1 MKRVRNHRI
10 ASLSSVVVLAMLVLS
25 ACGSNNG
32 NSGASSSP
40 ASPSASPSASS
51 ASSSPAASG
60 EKSFEG
66 QKLVVGVWGGSYAE
80 TIEKYVVEPLEAQG
94 ATVELVLG
102 GTGDRLA
109 KMYAEKGNPTMDV
122 AFLNLYESKQA
133 IDDGVADPVDPSIP
147 NFSQL
152 YPAAQENGYG
162 MTFMGLGI
170 VYNKDLVTEPIA
182 EWADLWR
189 EDLKGKVA
197 FPTYPGFEGDA
208 LVAIAGKAFGKTE
221 QDDQA
226 NFDKLKELGPVPMS
240 YSNLDELFLEM
251 KNGSVLAA
259 PIFNSYA
266 NEYIKKGFP
275 VEFVSPNSPGPVM
288 AKDTIVIAKG
298 TKVPELAKEFV
309 NLAIGVETQ
318 EHFATDLFFGPTN
331 KEVTVPDDLAAQIV
345 YGEEAVS
352 KLEVLDW
359 DYIISK
365 RSDWTQKW
373 NTEILAN

>member
-1 MKRVRNHRI
+1 MDRSRKRFAWV
-10 ASLSSVVVLAMLVLS
+10 SVMLVAMLLLVA
-25 ACGSNNG
+25 ACGTNEG
-32 NSGASSSP
+32 NSTTGKGNNAP
-40 ASPSASPSASS
+40 A
-51 ASSSPAASG
+51 PAPAEDDQPYKG
-60 EKSFEG
+60 E
-66 QKLVVGVWGGSYAE
+66 KLVVGVWGGSYAD
-80 TIEKYVVEPLEAQG
+80 TIKKYAVEPLEKKG

-109 KMYAEKGNPTMDV
+109 KLYAEKGNPTMDV

-133 IDDGVADPVDPSIP
+133 IDDGVAQPVDSSLP

-170 VYNKDLVTEPIA
+170 VYNKELVKGEIK
-182 EWADLWR
+182 EWADLWTP
-189 EDLKGKVA
+189 ELAGKVA

-208 LVAIAGKAFGKTE
+208 LIAMAGKAFGKTE
-221 QDDQA
+221 KDDAA
-226 NFDKLKELGPVPMS
+226 NFDKLKELKPVPMT

-266 NEYIKKGFP
+266 YEYIGKGFP
-275 VEFVSPNSPGPVM
+275 VEFVYPDSPGPVM
-288 AKDTIVIAKG
+288 AKDTIVIAQG
-298 TKVPELAKEFV
+298 TKHEALAKEFV
-309 NLAIGVETQ
+309 NLAIGQ
-318 EHFATDLFFGPTN
+318 EMQQHFATDLFFGPTN
-331 KEVTVPDDLAAQIV
+331 KEVKVEGDLTNKII
-345 YGEEAVS
+345 YGPEAVG

-365 RSDWTQKW
+365 RSEWTQKW
-373 NTEILAN
+373 NTEILAK

>member
-10 ASLSSVVVLAMLVLS
+10 ALLSLVMVLMLIVS
-25 ACGSNNG
+25 ACGSNKG
-32 NSGASSSP
+32 NEASADADLP
-40 ASPSASPSASS
+40 F
-51 ASSSPAASG
+51 
-60 EKSFEG
+60 KG

-80 TIEKYVVEPLEAQG
+80 TIQKYAVEPLEAKG

-109 KMYAEKGNPTMDV
+109 KLYAEKGNPTMDV

-133 IDDGVADPVDPSIP
+133 IDDGVAEPVDSSLF

-152 YPAAQENGYG
+152 YPAAQANGYG

-170 VYNKDLVTEPIA
+170 VYNKDLVTEPIK
-182 EWADLWR
+182 EWTDLWKP
-189 EDLKGKVA
+189 EFKGKVA

-208 LVAIAGKAFGKTE
+208 FVAITGKAFGKTE

-226 NFDKLKELGPVPMS
+226 NFDKLKELKPIPMS

-266 NEYIKKGFP
+266 NEFIKKGFP
-275 VEFVSPNSPGPVM
+275 VAFTSPTSPGSVM

-309 NLAIGVETQ
+309 NLSIGKEMQ
-318 EHFATDLFFGPTN
+318 EHFANDLFMGPTN
-331 KEVTVPDDLAAQIV
+331 KEVTVSDELAGQIL

-352 KLEVLDW
+352 KLELLDW
-359 DYIISK
+359 DYILTK
-365 RSDWTQKW
+365 RSEWTQKW
-373 NTEILAN
+373 NTEILAK

>member
-1 MKRVRNHRI
+1 MKRVGNRRI
-10 ASLSSVVVLAMLVLS
+10 AMLSSVMALILLVLS

-32 NSGASSSP
+32 SSGASSS
-40 ASPSASPSASS
+40 SGSSSASPPAS
-51 ASSSPAASG
+51 ASSSSSTSD
-60 EKSFEG
+60 EKIYEG

-80 TIEKYVVEPLEAQG
+80 TIEKYVAEPLEAKG
-94 ATVELVLG
+94 ATVVLVLG

-109 KMYAEKGNPTMDV
+109 KLYAEKGNPTMDV

-133 IDDGVADPVDPSIP
+133 IDDGVAEPVDPSIP

-152 YPAAQENGYG
+152 YPAAQQNGYG

-170 VYNKDLVTEPIA
+170 VYNKELVTEPIT

-208 LVAIAGKAFGKTE
+208 LIAIAGKAFGKTE

-226 NFDKLKELGPVPMS
+226 NLDKLKELGPVPMS
-240 YSNLDELFLEM
+240 YSNLDELFLEL

-266 NEYIKKGFP
+266 NEFIKKGFP

-298 TKVPELAKEFV
+298 TKYPELAKEFV

-331 KEVTVPDDLAAQIV
+331 KEVKVPDELASQIV

-365 RSDWTQKW
+365 RSEWTQKW

>member
-1 MKRVRNHRI
+1 MKRAENHRFVLL
-10 ASLSSVVVLAMLVLS
+10 SLIMVFMLLVLS
-25 ACGSNNG
+25 ACGGNNG
-32 NSGASSSP
+32 GSEGSSGNASGA
-40 ASPSASPSASS
+40 ASESSS
-51 ASSSPAASG
+51 ASTSSEEDDKP
-60 EKSFEG
+60 FEG
-66 QKLVVGVWGGSYAE
+66 QKLVVGVWGGSYAD
-80 TIEKYVVEPLEAQG
+80 TIEKYAVEPLEEKG
-94 ATVELVLG
+94 ASVELVLG

-109 KMYAEKGNPTMDV
+109 KLYAEKGNPTMDV
-122 AFLNLYESKQA
+122 AFLNLYEAKQA
-133 IDDGVADPVDPSIP
+133 IDDGVAEPVDPSIP

-170 VYNKDLVTEPIA
+170 VYNKELVEEPIT

-189 EDLKGKVA
+189 DELKGKVA
-197 FPTYPGFEGDA
+197 FPTYPGFEGDSFI
-208 LVAIAGKAFGKTE
+208 AIAGKAFGNTE
-221 QDDQA
+221 QDEQA

-240 YSNLDELFLEM
+240 YSSLDELFLEL

-266 NEYIKKGFP
+266 NEYIQKGFP
-275 VEFVSPNSPGPVM
+275 VEFVYPNDPGPIM
-288 AKDTIVIAKG
+288 AKDTIVIAEG
-298 TKVPELAKEFV
+298 TKYPELAREFV
-309 NLAIGVETQ
+309 NLAIGVEMQ

-331 KEVTVPDDLAAQIV
+331 KEVEVSDEVAQKIV

-365 RSDWTQKW
+365 RSEWTQKW

>member
-1 MKRVRNHRI
+1 VKKVRNHRF
-10 ASLSSVVVLAMLVLS
+10 AWLSSMLAFTLILLS
-25 ACGSNNG
+25 ACGNG
-32 NSGASSSP
+32 NSDGGAGSSAASSPSGSP
-40 ASPSASPSASS
+40 VSSASPSSS
-51 ASSSPAASG
+51 GGDQPY
-60 EKSFEG
+60 KG
-66 QKLVVGVWGGSYAE
+66 QKLVVGVWGGSYAD
-80 TIEKYVVEPLEAQG
+80 TIKKYAVEPLEKKG

-102 GTGDRLA
+102 GTGDRLS
-109 KMYAEKGNPTMDV
+109 KLYAEKGNPSMDV

-133 IDDGVADPVDPSIP
+133 IDDGVAEPADSSLP

-152 YPAAQENGYG
+152 YPAAQQNGYG

-170 VYNKDLVTEPIA
+170 VYNKDLVKTPIK

-189 EDLKGKVA
+189 PDLKGKIA
-197 FPTYPGFEGDA
+197 FPTYPGFEGDSF
-208 LVAIAGKAFGKTE
+208 VAIAGKAFGRTE
-221 QDDQA
+221 KDDQA
-226 NFDKLKELGPVPMS
+226 NFDKLKELTPVPMS
-240 YSNLDELFLEM
+240 YSNLDELFLEL
-251 KNGSVLAA
+251 KNGGVLAA

-298 TKVPELAKEFV
+298 TKHEELAKEFV
-309 NLAIGVETQ
+309 NLCIGQ
-318 EHFATDLFFGPTN
+318 EMQTHFATDLFFGPTN
-331 KEVTVPDDLAAQIV
+331 KEVQVSDDLAQQIV
-345 YGEEAVS
+345 YGEDAVS

-373 NTEILAN
+373 NTELLAK